1 MASTEEQTLRVAG
14 VVENSFTDGPGV
26 RFAVFVQGCPHRCY
40 NCHNPQTH
48 DFAGGTL
55 LSVEELSAALQ
66 EDPLVSGLTLSGGE
80 PFSQPAACAALAAR
94 AHAQGKDVWTWSGWT
109 YEELRQRAESEPAV
123 AELLRQTDVLVDGP
137 YIDARRDLDLEWR
150 GSDNQRV
157 LELREGRWQAD

>member
-1 MASTEEQTLRVAG
+1 MDSTEEIRVRIAG

-48 DFAGGTL
+48 DFAGGSEVT
-55 LSVEELSAALQ
+55 VAELIAALE

-80 PFSQPAACAALAAR
+80 PFSQAGACAALAAA
-94 AHAQGKDVWTWSGWT
+94 AHARGKDVWTWSGWT
-109 YEELRQRAESEPAV
+109 YEQLREKAESEPEV
-123 AELLRQTDVLVDGP
+123 AELLRRTDVLVDGP

-157 LELREGRWQAD
+157 LQLKDGFLWEA